1 VPSIYPF
8 INPLTNIPQ
17 AVQSTG
23 SQHLTKPISTTAIPN
38 YSSTSSQ
45 TKTFPQ
51 EIPGKKQKK
60 LAKSRRISQRRKK
73 RELKQACKTKRIS
86 AQQAAFHLKKRC
98 LIQYGFQAN
107 SCLSLQHN
115 FNQAVKMITIL
126 QPYYQR
132 TLLFMILPLQ
142 VTFLPTPNNCWD

>member
-86 AQQAAFHLKKRC
+86 AQQAAFHLKKALFNTIRISGQ
-98 LIQYGFQAN
+98 LMPITPAQ
-107 SCLSLQHN
+107 LQSSS
-115 FNQAVKMITIL
+115 
-126 QPYYQR
+126 
-132 TLLFMILPLQ
+132 
-142 VTFLPTPNNCWD
+142 